1 MTTVLS
7 GKLPAKILRTQLQE
21 KISYLKTQHVIPTL
35 VTIVIGDNAASRGYI
50 RSEQRQ
56 ARQIGLKHKVLQL
69 SPQISEKQ
77 AQQTILQISQLANVD
92 AILLAAPLPPHLC
105 RQKIM
110 QVIPP
115 LKDIEGLTAENIGR
129 LWTGQPTNIP
139 ATALGIMKLL
149 DFYQISVSGQHVV
162 IIGRSEIVGKPL
174 AALLLQQNATITITH
189 SQTRNLA
196 AITKQADI
204 LIVAIGQANFID
216 KKYLKKGVIIIDVGA
231 NYDSHGQMQGDV
243 DAFSVQQ
250 IAAMLSPVPGGVGP
264 LTVASLFEQVVKAA
278 EKRVKDGR

>member
-7 GKLPAKILRTQLQE
+7 GKLPAKILKTQLQE

-69 SPQISEKQ
+69 PPQISEKQ
-77 AQQTILQISQLANVD
+77 AQQTILQISQLADVD

-231 NYDSHGQMQGDV
+231 NYDSQGQMQGDV

>member
-7 GKLPAKILRTQLQE
+7 GELPAKILRTKLQE

-174 AALLLQQNATITITH
+174 AALLLRQNATITITH

-243 DAFSVQQ
+243 NAFSVQQ

>member
-69 SPQISEKQ
+69 PPQISEKQ

-174 AALLLQQNATITITH
+174 AALLLRQNATITITH

-231 NYDSHGQMQGDV
+231 NYDSQGQMQGDV
-243 DAFSVQQ
+243 DALSVQQ

>member
-35 VTIVIGDNAASRGYI
+35 VTIVIGDNAASLGYI

-69 SPQISEKQ
+69 PPQISEKQ
-77 AQQTILQISQLANVD
+77 AQQTILQISQLADVD

-129 LWTGQPTNIP
+129 LWTGQPTNVP

-149 DFYQISVSGQHVV
+149 DFYQISVSGRHVV

-231 NYDSHGQMQGDV
+231 NYDSQGQMQGDV
-243 DAFSVQQ
+243 DALSVQQ

>member
-7 GKLPAKILRTQLQE
+7 GELPAKILKTQLQE

-77 AQQTILQISQLANVD
+77 AQQTILQISQLADVD

>member
-35 VTIVIGDNAASRGYI
+35 VTIVIGDNASSRGYI

-77 AQQTILQISQLANVD
+77 AQQTILQISQLPDVD

-216 KKYLKKGVIIIDVGA
+216 KKYLKKGVIVIDVGA
-231 NYDSHGQMQGDV
+231 NYDSQGQMQGDV
-243 DAFSVQQ
+243 DALSVQQ
-250 IAAMLSPVPGGVGP
+250 MAAMLSPVPGGVGP

>member
-7 GKLPAKILRTQLQE
+7 GKLPAKILKTQLQE

-69 SPQISEKQ
+69 PPQISEKQ
-77 AQQTILQISQLANVD
+77 VQQTILQISQIANVD

-139 ATALGIMKLL
+139 VTALGIMKLL

-231 NYDSHGQMQGDV
+231 NYDSHGQMRGDV

>member
-77 AQQTILQISQLANVD
+77 AQQTILQISQLPDVD

-204 LIVAIGQANFID
+204 LIVAIGQANFIN

-231 NYDSHGQMQGDV
+231 NYDSQGQMQGDV
-243 DAFSVQQ
+243 DALSVQQ
-250 IAAMLSPVPGGVGP
+250 MAAMLSPVPGGVGP

>member
-1 MTTVLS
+1 M
-7 GKLPAKILRTQLQE
+7 
-21 KISYLKTQHVIPTL
+21 IPTL

-69 SPQISEKQ
+69 PPQISEKQ
-77 AQQTILQISQLANVD
+77 AQQTILQISQLPDVD

-149 DFYQISVSGQHVV
+149 DFYQISVSGQYVV

-174 AALLLQQNATITITH
+174 AALLLRQNATITITH

>member
-77 AQQTILQISQLANVD
+77 AQQTILQISQLADVD

-216 KKYLKKGVIIIDVGA
+216 KKYLKKGVIIIDVGV

>member
-21 KISYLKTQHVIPTL
+21 KISYLKTQYVIPTL

-69 SPQISEKQ
+69 PPQISEKQ
-77 AQQTILQISQLANVD
+77 TQQKIIQISQLANVD

-115 LKDIEGLTAENIGR
+115 LKDIEGLTAENVGR
-129 LWTGQPTNIP
+129 LWTGQPTNVP

-149 DFYQISVSGQHVV
+149 DFYQISVSGRHVV

-204 LIVAIGQANFID
+204 LIVAIGQANFIN

-231 NYDSHGQMQGDV
+231 NYDSQGQMQGDV
-243 DAFSVQQ
+243 DALSVQQ
-250 IAAMLSPVPGGVGP
+250 MAAMLSPVPGGVGP

>member
-7 GKLPAKILRTQLQE
+7 GKLPAEILKTQLQE
-21 KISYLKTQHVIPTL
+21 KINYLKTQHVIPTL

-56 ARQIGLKHKVLQL
+56 AQQIGLKHKVLQL
-69 SPQISEKQ
+69 PPQISEKQ
-77 AQQTILQISQLANVD
+77 AQQTILQISQLADVD

-149 DFYQISVSGQHVV
+149 DFYQISVSGRHVV

-231 NYDSHGQMQGDV
+231 NYDSQGQMQGDV
-243 DAFSVQQ
+243 DALSVQQ

>member
-1 MTTVLS
+1 MTIVLS
-7 GKLPAKILRTQLQE
+7 GKLPAKILKTHLQE

-69 SPQISEKQ
+69 PPQISEKQ
-77 AQQTILQISQLANVD
+77 VQQTILQISQIANVD

>member
-1 MTTVLS
+1 
-7 GKLPAKILRTQLQE
+7 
-21 KISYLKTQHVIPTL
+21 
-35 VTIVIGDNAASRGYI
+35 
-50 RSEQRQ
+50 
-56 ARQIGLKHKVLQL
+56 
-69 SPQISEKQ
+69 
-77 AQQTILQISQLANVD
+77 
-92 AILLAAPLPPHLC
+92 
-105 RQKIM
+105 M

-149 DFYQISVSGQHVV
+149 DFYQISVSGRHVV

-196 AITKQADI
+196 AITKLADI

-231 NYDSHGQMQGDV
+231 NYDSQGQMQGDV
-243 DAFSVQQ
+243 DALSVQQ

>member
-69 SPQISEKQ
+69 PPQISEKQ

-149 DFYQISVSGQHVV
+149 DFYQISVSGRHVV

>member
-7 GKLPAKILRTQLQE
+7 GELPAKILRTQLQE

-77 AQQTILQISQLANVD
+77 AQQTILQISQLADVD

-216 KKYLKKGVIIIDVGA
+216 KKYLKKGVIVIDVGA
-231 NYDSHGQMQGDV
+231 NYDSQGQMQGDV

-250 IAAMLSPVPGGVGP
+250 MAAMISPVPGGVGP